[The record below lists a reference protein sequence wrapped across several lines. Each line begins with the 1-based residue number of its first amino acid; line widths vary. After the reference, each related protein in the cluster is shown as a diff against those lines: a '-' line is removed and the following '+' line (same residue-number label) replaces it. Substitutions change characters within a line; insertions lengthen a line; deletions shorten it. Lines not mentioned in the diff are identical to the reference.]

1 LKDLLFA
8 LKSGFGWLS
17 TIPVGISME
26 GVESLMKHVYVFPLV
41 GLVLGAI
48 LDGTAYIAGLLA
60 LPANLVAIVTI
71 VAIYELCGINH
82 IDGLADFGDGVIAHG
97 TREKKIAAMKDVSL
111 GTGGGVFIA
120 VILLAAFAIISDLP
134 TKLLPA
140 ALLVAE
146 VSAKEAMI
154 CFAAFSA
161 PLQKGFGQIMIERT
175 GGRQFVIGLAISAVL
190 CAAALG
196 PLGLAALAAAQAA
209 ALYLVTVAKRNFG
222 GATGDGIG
230 AANEVARVVALA
242 VALTLGGVLPWML
255 W

>member
-1 LKDLLFA
+1 MRDLLFA

-26 GVESLMKHVYVFPLV
+26 GVDALMRHVYVFPLV

-48 LDGTAYIAGLLA
+48 LGAAAYIATLA
-60 LPANLVAIVTI
+60 LPSNLVAIIVI
-71 VAIYELCGINH
+71 VAIYKLCGINH

-97 TREKKIAAMKDVSL
+97 TLEKKISAMKDVSL

-120 VILLAAFAIISDLP
+120 VLLLATFAIISDLP
-134 TKLLPA
+134 AALLPL

-154 CFAAFSA
+154 AFAAFSRG
-161 PLQKGFGQIMIERT
+161 LQKGFGQIMIEKTTSRE
-175 GGRQFVIGLAISAVL
+175 FAIGLAISAII

-196 PLGLAALAAAQAA
+196 PLGLAVLAVSQGA
-209 ALYLVTVAKRNFG
+209 ALYMVVVAKRNFG

-230 AANEVARVVALA
+230 ATNEVARVAALA
-242 VALTLGGVLPWML
+242 AALILGGALSWMPW
-255 W
+255 